1 MQTSPVASTRPEQ
14 VLGKATARAAEAL
27 GLRGK
32 QLAQVV
38 GYSEPTVSRVLTGE
52 RGIDPSTKPGELAL
66 LLVRVFRSLDALVG
80 GNDRQRLLWMNSHN
94 RALNAIP
101 AELVRTAEGLVRTL
115 AYLDSMRAP
124 S

>member
-66 LLVRVFRSLDALVG
+66 LLVRVFRIAGCHGRWQRPAAPALDEQSQQSP
-80 GNDRQRLLWMNSHN
+80 QRH
-94 RALNAIP
+94 P
-101 AELVRTAEGLVRTL
+101 G
-115 AYLDSMRAP
+115 
-124 S
+124 

>member
-1 MQTSPVASTRPEQ
+1 MEW
-14 VLGKATARAAEAL
+14 
-27 GLRGK
+27 
-32 QLAQVV
+32 
-38 GYSEPTVSRVLTGE
+38 SRCCWCAC
-52 RGIDPSTKPGELAL
+52 SA
-66 LLVRVFRSLDALVG
+66 SLDALVG